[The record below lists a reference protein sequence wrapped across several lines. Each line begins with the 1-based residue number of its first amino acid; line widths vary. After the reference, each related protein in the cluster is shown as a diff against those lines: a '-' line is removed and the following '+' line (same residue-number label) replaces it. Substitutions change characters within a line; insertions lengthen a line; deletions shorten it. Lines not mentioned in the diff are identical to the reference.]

1 MRISP
6 LEPFVFAVD
15 LTSTS
20 LPSTETA
27 KSIMS
32 SAEVAHRFVSPRLGE
47 RSQSA
52 TVEAT
57 AFSMVVPGGN
67 LKISATAEADNGMFT
82 AIDRGRN
89 ERGGFRS

>member
-1 MRISP
+1 MRIFP

-32 SAEVAHRFVSPRLGE
+32 SAEVEHCFFSPGLGD

-52 TVEAT
+52 TSEAT
-57 AFSMVVPGGN
+57 AFAMVVPGGI
-67 LKISATAEADNGMFT
+67 LKISATAEADNGIFP

-89 ERGGFRS
+89 ERGGVRS